1 MLASVSESPSAT
13 TAPVSRRD
21 DIDARHEV
29 PIIGQAAD
37 RHDLCGGEIS
47 RRRDVVGL
55 SRITP
60 GDSEARRQIVRQVHA
75 DGEVR
80 QRRERELDRIADD
93 ERADGDRGAGF
104 TTERDPPAGAGTT
117 AGPALRRPTQA
128 APIANGRVPY
138 AFEMRTRSA
147 LPPMLTRGIMRSVW
161 LANAAPS
168 AGAGAAVQVPTQCVL
183 SLIVPPYIVRA
194 FSVACAGLLV
204 VAPSRACAGGAC
216 TGRCWADPLGSA

>member
-1 MLASVSESPSAT
+1 MTVMGRDVGVGQRVADRDDGARL
-13 TAPVSRRD
+13 SRRD

-37 RHDLCGGEIS
+37 RHDLFGGEIS

-60 GDSEARRQIVRQVHA
+60 SDSEARRQIVRQVHA

-104 TTERDPPAGAGTT
+104 TTERDPPAGAGHDRGPGAPQAD
-117 AGPALRRPTQA
+117 AGCTDRQRPRAVRIRDAQA
-128 APIANGRVPY
+128 
-138 AFEMRTRSA
+138 
-147 LPPMLTRGIMRSVW
+147 
-161 LANAAPS
+161 
-168 AGAGAAVQVPTQCVL
+168 
-183 SLIVPPYIVRA
+183 
-194 FSVACAGLLV
+194 
-204 VAPSRACAGGAC
+204 
-216 TGRCWADPLGSA
+216 